1 MGLVHVTGSS
11 NRVVSR
17 VGDLVANL
25 PEMLGA
31 MAADPRC
38 LVAIVDFADDR
49 YVQFWVAS
57 DGAII
62 GEVISNVNCGDVVAL
77 SGENEKALRYLG
89 WEEPSDVS
97 PNWRVQSHDVAGLVR
112 LVDMMCD
119 VVFEVL
125 GEQSENPVWL
135 RSWSVKG
142 LVDVLVESCAA
153 SDTQLDG

>member
-11 NRVVSR
+11 NRVVAH
-17 VGDLVANL
+17 VGDFVANL

-49 YVQFWVAS
+49 YVQFWVAP
-57 DGAII
+57 DGAVI

-77 SGENEKALRYLG
+77 SGENENALRHLG
-89 WEEPSDVS
+89 WEEPSEFS
-97 PNWRVQSHDVAGLVR
+97 PNWRVQSHDVAGLVT
-112 LVDMMCD
+112 LVNMMRD

-125 GEQSENPVWL
+125 GEKSENPMWL

-142 LVDVLVESCAA
+142 DVEVFAATCAA
-153 SDTQLDG
+153 SSTPLND